1 MAWVPLPR
9 ENPFKLIFYL
19 RLIDSMWY
27 FAYSSNMNRQQI
39 EARVL
44 RRSFSRVNK
53 SEGLPFFY
61 VVE

>member
-27 FAYSSNMNRQQI
+27 FAYSSNMDRRQI

-44 RRSFSRVNK
+44 
-53 SEGLPFFY
+53 P
-61 VVE
+61 